1 MHILRCPGRQ
11 CAASEYKGRIQGGDG
26 RLLFPL
32 RPVPTVFRRVL
43 DQWRAKDCASLVKR
57 ASVWFGRTLRKKS
70 DLLREHLTLSKKDMG
85 MAKLSKIALG
95 LITELESIRDELGS
109 ALDTIEGK
117 GKTDVIHAHGR
128 LTDLAA
134 NVTLV
139 VGQFNIKN
147 IVKFIKKR
155 TKLE

>member
-1 MHILRCPGRQ
+1 
-11 CAASEYKGRIQGGDG
+11 
-26 RLLFPL
+26 
-32 RPVPTVFRRVL
+32 VV
-43 DQWRAKDCASLVKR
+43 RANLE
-57 ASVWFGRTLRKKS
+57 KKIRS
-70 DLLREHLTLSKKDMG
+70 THKAFDIKKDVV
-85 MAKLSKIALG
+85 MAKLNKIALG

-117 GKTDVIHAHGR
+117 GKADVIRAHDR

-155 TKLE
+155 KKPE

>member
-1 MHILRCPGRQ
+1 
-11 CAASEYKGRIQGGDG
+11 
-26 RLLFPL
+26 
-32 RPVPTVFRRVL
+32 VV
-43 DQWRAKDCASLVKR
+43 RANLEKKIRSP
-57 ASVWFGRTLRKKS
+57 RKALK
-70 DLLREHLTLSKKDMG
+70 LKKDVG
-85 MAKLSKIALG
+85 MAKLNKIALG

-117 GKTDVIHAHGR
+117 GKADVIRAHGR

-147 IVKFIKKR
+147 LAKFIKKR
-155 TKLE
+155 TKLK